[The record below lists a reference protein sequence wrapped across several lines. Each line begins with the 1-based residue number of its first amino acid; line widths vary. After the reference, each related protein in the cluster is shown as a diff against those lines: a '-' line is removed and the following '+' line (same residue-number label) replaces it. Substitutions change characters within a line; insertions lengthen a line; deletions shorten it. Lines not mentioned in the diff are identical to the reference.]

1 MDGLKTG
8 NDALKKANE
17 MFSIEE
23 IEAIMDDTAEAVA
36 KQREIDDLISGQLT
50 AEDEDDVLKELEALA
65 DLEEAEA
72 TNAVKNREPIM
83 TSKNF
88 IQQYFMSFANDP
100 VKERLAELEEGEVP
114 ESSFGKALAAFKADR
129 FDDIIGHCTE
139 EIEADGEDK
148 HVARLLRATF
158 YVLSKQQVAAFEERH
173 PEFVREEAP
182 HPIDGSDTDGA
193 LLIAPNPGVHD
204 GMFMARWRKG

>member
-50 AEDEDDVLKELEALA
+50 PEDEDDVLKELEALA

-72 TNAVKNREPIM
+72 TNASGDDVKLPDVPTADLPGKSCFPHNDLQNFREQD
-83 TSKNF
+83 S
-88 IQQYFMSFANDP
+88 
-100 VKERLAELEEGEVP
+100 
-114 ESSFGKALAAFKADR
+114 GKRALIF
-129 FDDIIGHCTE
+129 
-139 EIEADGEDK
+139 
-148 HVARLLRATF
+148 
-158 YVLSKQQVAAFEERH
+158 LSRRVC
-173 PEFVREEAP
+173 
-182 HPIDGSDTDGA
+182 
-193 LLIAPNPGVHD
+193 
-204 GMFMARWRKG
+204 